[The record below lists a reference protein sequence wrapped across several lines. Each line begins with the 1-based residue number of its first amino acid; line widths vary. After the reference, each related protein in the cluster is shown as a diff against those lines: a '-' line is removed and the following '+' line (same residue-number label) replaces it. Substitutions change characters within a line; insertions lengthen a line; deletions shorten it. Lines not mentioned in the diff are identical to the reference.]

1 MFGYP
6 LRGGF
11 MKILQTVLDYISRVP
26 EWVFLYV
33 VPAVITAAAIA
44 FIFAPKR
51 RWFFAVAAFIGSA
64 GFLAVYAK
72 SVSLSLVYS
81 GLLVAYT
88 ALLSLLFF
96 IPVPKRK
103 KKGKREER
111 LFEKFHE
118 ELSEK
123 SYQRNVAM
131 PPKVCCFEREETG
144 GATAK
149 EYGVSLSYADTLL
162 KKLRSKKLK
171 AGDRLETEEL
181 LRRLDCYREK
191 PLDDG
196 ERSSLNDC
204 LASILKLTAKYQL

>member
-1 MFGYP
+1 MD
-6 LRGGF
+6 
-11 MKILQTVLDYISRVP
+11 ILQIVLDYVSRVP
-26 EWVFLYV
+26 EWAFLYA
-33 VPAVITAAAIA
+33 VPAVIAASAIA
-44 FIFAPKR
+44 FIFTSGR
-51 RWFFAVAAFIGSA
+51 RWFFVVAALSGSA

-72 SVSLSLVYS
+72 SVPLSLVYL
-81 GLLVAYT
+81 GMLVAFT
-88 ALLSLLFF
+88 AVLSLLFF
-96 IPVPKRK
+96 IPAPKRK
-103 KKGKREER
+103 GKSKMREER

-123 SYQRNVAM
+123 SYRKNVSM
-131 PPKVCCFEREETG
+131 PPKVCCFEREENG
-144 GATAK
+144 GAATAK